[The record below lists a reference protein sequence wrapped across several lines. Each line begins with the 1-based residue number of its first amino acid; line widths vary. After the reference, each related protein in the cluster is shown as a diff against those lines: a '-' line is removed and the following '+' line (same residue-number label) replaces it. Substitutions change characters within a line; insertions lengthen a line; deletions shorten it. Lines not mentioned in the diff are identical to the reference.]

1 MTLRRTLRSSV
12 LPCSVILSLLG
23 ACASGSEHRSV
34 AEGSATVTYL
44 GTGRAAGTGQG
55 NRKPLTLD
63 ALYDAPDKRV
73 DFSGNPPS
81 NLVWIDDA
89 HYLWPKSEPRGA
101 RADRGSEKPKPA
113 EWLLVEADSGKTE
126 PFAPVEKVEAA
137 LAAVPEIGA
146 EKAKRLA
153 HTNPDAWAGNPKAL
167 LFTVTI
173 DPPKD
178 AAEGKDKAAK
188 EKPEG
193 KEKAEPRAGRR
204 GTAKE
209 TESDLFVYTFADG
222 KVTRATT
229 SPEPEEEAELSPDG
243 KSVAFLR
250 GNDLYVADVASGD
263 LHRVTDDGSATV
275 LNGRLDWL
283 YQEEIFGRGTWR
295 AFWWS
300 PDSSAIAFLRLDET
314 GVPIYTLVD
323 DVESPARV
331 ETSPYPRAGDTN
343 PTVKLGVAKLGAE
356 KPAWVDLSKYAGG
369 DFLIVEVAWSPKSDL
384 SFQVQDREQ
393 TWLDLDSVQGASGEP
408 KGGTLAAPSTILRE
422 TTKTWAAVNGPPK
435 WLADG
440 SFLWFSEKTGWQQLY
455 HYDAAGKLLG
465 TLTSGGFETRDLR
478 GIDEANG
485 WVYVAATER
494 SPIGLDE
501 YRVKLD
507 GTGFTRLTKTPG
519 SHGAKYNPSFTRF
532 IDRASDASTPTQVK
546 LARADG
552 TEVRTIDANVVPAL
566 AEWAW
571 TKPEFVK
578 VPTRDGFQME
588 AMLIKPPD
596 FDPSKRYPVFQS
608 TYAGPHS
615 PSVHDAWAGNRGMFL
630 QLVAQ
635 QGIVVWVCDNRSAS
649 GKGLESTWACY
660 QKFGESELADIEDGL
675 AWLKKHPWIDGDR
688 IGISGWSFGGFMTSY
703 ALTHSK
709 SFAMGIAGGSVTD
722 WHNYDSVYT
731 ERYMKTPEHNKDG
744 YARTSVVAAAKDLH
758 GELFLIHGAIDD
770 NVHPQNTSQLVYA
783 LQKAGKPFR
792 MMLYPKS
799 RHGVADPQQVKHLQG
814 AMLDFIR
821 ETLLRKEP
829 VAP

>member
-1 MTLRRTLRSSV
+1 MAHSSDFRPRAV
-12 LPCSVILSLLG
+12 ASILVSFAPLALLAASCSSQS
-23 ACASGSEHRSV
+23 ASHRSV
-34 AEGSATVTYL
+34 EEGAGPVADVTTAHGE
-44 GTGRAAGTGQG
+44 GTKSSERAKPSQTG
-55 NRKPLTLD
+55 RKPLTLD
-63 ALYDAPDKRV
+63 ALYDPPDKRV
-73 DFSGNPPS
+73 DFSGSPPS
-81 NLVWIDDA
+81 NLVWIDDG
-89 HYLWPKSEPRGA
+89 HYLWPKSDPKAPR
-101 RADRGSEKPKPA
+101 SERSRPT
-113 EWLLVEADSGKTE
+113 EWLIVEADSGKTE

-146 EKAKRLA
+146 EKAKKLA
-153 HTNPDAWAGNPKAL
+153 RANPEAWAGNPKAL
-167 LFTVTI
+167 LFTVTA
-173 DPPKD
+173 D
-178 AAEGKDKAAK
+178 AQGAKGKDK
-188 EKPEG
+188 E
-193 KEKAEPRAGRR
+193 EPRARGRER
-204 GTAKE
+204 AKGE
-209 TESDLFVYTFADG
+209 ESDLYVYTFADD

-250 GNDLYVADVASGD
+250 GNDLYVADVATGD
-263 LHRVTDDGSATV
+263 LHRVTEDGSATV

-314 GVPIYTLVD
+314 GVPLYTLVD

-356 KPAWVDLSKYAGG
+356 KPGWVDLSKYAGA
-369 DFLIVEVAWSPKSDL
+369 DFLIVHVGWSPKDDL
-384 SFQVQDREQ
+384 AFQVQDREQ
-393 TWLDLDSVQGASGEP
+393 TWLDLDLVSKASGAL
-408 KGGTLAAPSTILRE
+408 GAPSTILRE
-422 TTKTWAAVNGPPK
+422 TTKAWTAFVEPPT

-440 SFLWFSEKTGWQQLY
+440 TFLWFSEKTGWQHLY
-455 HYDAAGKLLG
+455 HYDLAGKLLG
-465 TLTSGGFETRDLR
+465 TLTSGAFEARDLR
-478 GIDEANG
+478 GVDEANG
-485 WVYVAATER
+485 WVYLAATER

-507 GTGFTRLTKTPG
+507 GSGFTRLTKSPG
-519 SHGAKYNPSFTRF
+519 SHAAKYNPSFTRF
-532 IDRASDASTPTQVK
+532 IDRTSDASTPTQVK
-546 LARADG
+546 LERSDG
-552 TEVRTIDANVVPAL
+552 TDVRTIDANSVPAL
-566 AEWAW
+566 AEYAW
-571 TKPEFVK
+571 SKPEFVK

-596 FDPSKRYPVFQS
+596 FDPAKRYPVFQS

-615 PSVHDAWAGNRGMFL
+615 PSVHDAWAGTRGMFL

-649 GKGLESTWACY
+649 GKGIESTWACY

-675 AWLKKHPWIDGDR
+675 AWLKKQPWVDGDR
-688 IGISGWSFGGFMTSY
+688 IGIYGWSFGGFMTSY

-722 WHNYDSVYT
+722 WRNYDSVYT
-731 ERYMKTPEHNKDG
+731 ERYMKTPEHNKEG
-744 YARTSVVAAAKDLH
+744 YDRTSVVAAAKDLH
-758 GELFLIHGAIDD
+758 GELLLIHGAIDD
-770 NVHPQNTSQLVYA
+770 NVHPQSTMQLAYA

-821 ETLLRKEP
+821 ETLLKKEP

>member
-1 MTLRRTLRSSV
+1 MPHGSDFRPRAVASILVSFAPLAILAASCSSE
-12 LPCSVILSLLG
+12 S
-23 ACASGSEHRSV
+23 ASHRSV
-34 AEGSATVTYL
+34 EEGPGPVADVAT
-44 GTGRAAGTGQG
+44 GHAAAKPAKDG
-55 NRKPLTLD
+55 RKPLTLD

-73 DFSGNPPS
+73 DFSGSPPS

-89 HYLWPKSEPRGA
+89 HYLWPKTDPKAPRSER
-101 RADRGSEKPKPA
+101 SKPA
-113 EWLLVEADSGKTE
+113 EWLLVDADSGKTE

-146 EKAKRLA
+146 EKAKKLA
-153 HTNPDAWAGNPKAL
+153 RTNPEAWAGNPKAL
-167 LFTVTI
+167 LFTVTA
-173 DPPKD
+173 D
-178 AAEGKDKAAK
+178 AKKEGDAK
-188 EKPEG
+188 G
-193 KEKAEPRAGRR
+193 KEKEEPRARGR
-204 GTAKE
+204 GAKGE
-209 TESDLFVYTFADG
+209 ESDLYVYTFADG

-250 GNDLYVADVASGD
+250 GNDLYVADVATGD
-263 LHRVTDDGSATV
+263 LHRVTDDGSSTV
-275 LNGRLDWL
+275 LNARLDWL

-300 PDSSAIAFLRLDET
+300 PDSQAIAFLRLDET

-323 DVESPARV
+323 DVDSPARV

-369 DFLIVEVAWSPKSDL
+369 DFLIVEVGWSPKNDL
-384 SFQVQDREQ
+384 AFQVQDREQ
-393 TWLDLDSVQGASGEP
+393 TWLDLDLVHAASAGAP
-408 KGGTLAAPSTILRE
+408 AAPSTVLRE
-422 TTKTWAAVNGPPK
+422 TTKTWAAVNGGPR

-440 SFLWFSEKTGWQQLY
+440 TFLWFSEKTGWQHLE
-455 HYDAAGKLLG
+455 HYDGAGKLLA
-465 TLTSGGFETRDLR
+465 TLTQGAFEVRDLR
-478 GIDEANG
+478 GIDETNG
-485 WVYVAATER
+485 LVYVAATER

-501 YRVKLD
+501 YRLKLD
-507 GTGFTRLTKTPG
+507 GSGFTRLTKSPG
-519 SHGAKYNPSFTRF
+519 SHSAKYNPSFTRF
-532 IDRASDASTPTQVK
+532 IDRTSDASTPTQVK
-546 LARADG
+546 LCKSDG
-552 TEVRTIDANVVPAL
+552 GEVRTIDANTVPAL
-566 AEWAW
+566 SEYAW

-596 FDPSKRYPVFQS
+596 FDPKKRYPVFQS

-615 PSVHDAWAGNRGMFL
+615 QTVHDAWAGTRGMFL

-635 QGIVVWVCDNRSAS
+635 QGVVVWECDNRSAS
-649 GKGLESTWACY
+649 GKGIESTWACY
-660 QKFGESELADIEDGL
+660 EKFGESELADIEDGL
-675 AWLKKHPWIDGDR
+675 AWLKKQPWVDGER

-722 WHNYDSVYT
+722 WRNYDSVYT
-731 ERYMKTPEHNKDG
+731 ERYMKMPEHNKDG
-744 YARTSVVAAAKDLH
+744 YDRTSVVAAAKDLH

-770 NVHPQNTSQLVYA
+770 NVHPQNTMQLVYA

-821 ETLLRKEP
+821 ETLLKKESI
-829 VAP
+829 AP